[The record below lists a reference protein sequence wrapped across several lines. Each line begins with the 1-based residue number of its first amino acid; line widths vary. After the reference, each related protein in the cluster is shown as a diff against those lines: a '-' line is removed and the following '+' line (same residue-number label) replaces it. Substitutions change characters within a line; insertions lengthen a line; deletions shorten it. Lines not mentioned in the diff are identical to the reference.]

1 MIVKEAVLETV
12 CGITSR
18 LPNNQLPEIA
28 LAGKSNVGK
37 SSFINCLLNRRALA
51 RTSSEPGKTRTII
64 FYKINSLFYLVDL
77 PGYGFARVSQDER
90 ERWARMINRYLDSS
104 KALKAVFMLVDIRH
118 DPGANDKM
126 MYEWIKGR
134 GYTPVIIATKA
145 DKIKRSQLAR
155 QTAAVRSGLGMQ
167 TSEICIP
174 FSSESKQGRDE
185 VWEYI
190 DSLVTG

>member
-1 MIVKEAVLETV
+1 
-12 CGITSR
+12 
-18 LPNNQLPEIA
+18 
-28 LAGKSNVGK
+28 
-37 SSFINCLLNRRALA
+37 
-51 RTSSEPGKTRTII
+51 
-64 FYKINSLFYLVDL
+64 
-77 PGYGFARVSQDER
+77 
-90 ERWARMINRYLDSS
+90 MINRYLDSS